1 MVRAKSSSTWLGSV
15 RALRPRRAIEY
26 ATTPPAMAATTART
40 MSARMNA
47 SRSLSRRES
56 APGTTGRTTTNSCYR
71 VGAARVSTRERQE
84 IRCGG
89 RAGCG
94 PATTRPAEGLG
105 SAQQPGE
112 CALEVSLPSRQ
123 RPRAIRAE
131 DLCRLATLSTKG
143 EAERVPCSSH
153 VPGSDPPENRAR
165 KQPLR
170 RRIGDGRGGWPFA
183 RHLQASQQPLDDG
196 GRGCATRQRRS
207 VRWSRQAARTPPCTR
222 RPTPARPRAARSIN
236 RWLSAPHDPPVEYIA
251 PSTESGQIEWSISR
265 ASQVVP
271 PQPQTVPDHRDRA
284 ERHGGARIIGLSN
297 RPTQR

>member
-1 MVRAKSSSTWLGSV
+1 M
-15 RALRPRRAIEY
+15 P
-26 ATTPPAMAATTART
+26 
-40 MSARMNA
+40 

-56 APGTTGRTTTNSCYR
+56 APGNTGRTTTNSCYGD
-71 VGAARVSTRERQE
+71 GAARVSTRERQE

-94 PATTRPAEGLG
+94 PAITRPAEGRG

-112 CALEVSLPSRQ
+112 RPLEVSLPSRR

-153 VPGSDPPENRAR
+153 VPGSDQPENRAR

-183 RHLQASQQPLDDG
+183 RHLQAYQPPLDDG
-196 GRGCATRQRRS
+196 GRGCCATLQRRS

-222 RPTPARPRAARSIN
+222 RPTPNRPRAARSIN

-251 PSTESGQIEWSISR
+251 PSPESDQIEWSISR
-265 ASQVVP
+265 ASQVIP
-271 PQPQTVPDHRDRA
+271 PQPQTVPITET
-284 ERHGGARIIGLSN
+284 ERNVMKALASSG
-297 RPTQR
+297 